1 MSALRR
7 IDCHVHFV
15 GDGSSRV
22 VGSSGT
28 EDASG
33 DACWFKLDSAW
44 QRLQARF
51 MLKGVGLPPAL
62 LRGGLDE
69 GWAAALRDMVRS
81 SSLDAA
87 VLLAQDIPYD
97 DDGRPI
103 PDKAAF
109 YVPNDF
115 LFEVVASAPELFIPA
130 ISIHPGRPD
139 AMAELERCIAR
150 GARVLKLLPNCLN
163 IDCSDPRHT
172 AFWERLAEAGI
183 ILLAHTGGEKTLPVL
198 RPEFADP
205 RTLALPLACGVTVIA
220 AHLAGRS
227 GLFDPD
233 YTDTLLGMF
242 AEHPRLF
249 GDNSALSSL
258 NRART
263 AKRVL
268 RHAASSELGAL
279 ARERVIHGSD
289 LPVPITGLGGFFG
302 GLVSRAELKAAKQI
316 ANPIERDVQ
325 LKRAM
330 GFGEDTFTRMDAV
343 LQMAR

>member
-1 MSALRR
+1 MSGLRR
-7 IDCHVHFV
+7 IDCHVHLV
-15 GDGSSRV
+15 GDGSSV
-22 VGSSGT
+22 ADGSS
-28 EDASG
+28 DPRS
-33 DACWFKLDSAW
+33 WFKLDSAW

-51 MLKGVGLPPAL
+51 MLRGLGLPAEIL
-62 LRGGLDE
+62 NGGIDAAY
-69 GWAAALRDMVRS
+69 AAALREMVGS

-109 YVPNDF
+109 YVPNEF
-115 LFEVVASAPELFIPA
+115 LFEVVESAPDLFIPA
-130 ISIHPGRPD
+130 ISIHPGRAD
-139 AMAELERCIAR
+139 AMDELERCIAR

-163 IDCSDPRHT
+163 VDCSDPRHT

-198 RPEFADP
+198 RPELADP
-205 RTLALPLACGVTVIA
+205 RTLALPLECGVTVIA

-233 YTDTLLGMF
+233 YTDALLAMF
-242 AEHPRLF
+242 ADHPRLF
-249 GDNSALSSL
+249 GDNSAISSL

-279 ARERVIHGSD
+279 ARARVIHGSD

-302 GLVSRAELKAAKQI
+302 GLVSRTDLKAAKQI
-316 ANPIERDVQ
+316 RNPLERDVH

-330 GFGEDTFTRMDAV
+330 GFGEDTFTRMDELLATGSD
-343 LQMAR
+343 A